1 MKNYTVEPSITNDIT
16 LDIDFKLISRNLYPR
31 SDKVSINDE
40 LDEFVIRQLENKYIL
55 DEPRIFTFHT
65 TKMTQNEKN
74 LMNNMDD
81 DFLDS
86 FWETHAGIHPLL
98 NCWDVSQKITNE
110 GMALKLKLKSI
121 LDFKVK
127 IRSRRKAV

>member
-1 MKNYTVEPSITNDIT
+1 M
-16 LDIDFKLISRNLYPR
+16 
-31 SDKVSINDE
+31 SINDE